1 MDKQFDGTREIRNH
15 PPHFLGSD
23 VYKEV
28 KDVRTVLG
36 KRKRGVD
43 HKGDDDGHDEG
54 I

>member
-1 MDKQFDGTREIRNH
+1 MDKQFDGTRETRNH

-28 KDVRTVLG
+28 KDVKTVLG

-43 HKGDDDGHDEG
+43 HKGDDDGHDKG